1 MQGEWCLLRQM
12 KNAVYG
18 EAPLFQ
24 VRFQKAFWGVVDKSK
39 VAERNSEYNI
49 QMDLPQIGVR
59 LKIYDSMIS

>member
-1 MQGEWCLLRQM
+1 M

-49 QMDLPQIGVR
+49 QMHLPQIGVR